1 MFIETSDGHREIERE
16 RERGREREREN
27 MRVYDSL
34 SSWASQ
40 REVIR
45 YRSCVYNLLKKLF
58 SAVSAIVDRQSEL
71 YIEK

>member
-1 MFIETSDGHREIERE
+1 
-16 RERGREREREN
+16 